1 MLVYSQSLEEHLLH
15 LQCVLHLLRTHQLF
29 ANKEKYQ
36 FGQIKLEYLGHVI
49 STQGVE
55 ADTNKI
61 ATIQNL
67 PSPKFVK
74 ELQGFLGLTGYYC
87 RFIRRYG
94 DIARPLTNQLKK
106 DCFHWTAEA

>member
-1 MLVYSQSLEEHLLH
+1 MAIVFVIQKWHHYVLGNKFIVQTDQRSL
-15 LQCVLHLLRTHQLF
+15 
-29 ANKEKYQ
+29 KYMV
-36 FGQIKLEYLGHVI
+36 EYLGHVI

-55 ADTNKI
+55 ADTTKI

-74 ELQGFLGLTGYYC
+74 ELRGFLRLTGYYC